1 VTEPGQRRYI
11 APDWFTRNIFNRI
24 VHGINALGISIVGS
38 RVLAVRGR
46 KSGEWRTNPVNLLVI
61 GGRRYLLAPR
71 GETDWVRNL
80 RVAGEGELRLGP
92 KVERFTATELPDE
105 EKPDLLREY
114 LRRWAIE
121 AGVFFEGVT
130 ANAPEDEMR
139 RIAPNHPV
147 FRIDS
152 Q

>member
-24 VHGINALGISIVGS
+24 VHGISALGISIVGS

-80 RVAGEGELRLGP
+80 RVAGEGELRLGR
-92 KVERFTATELPDE
+92 KVERFSATELPDE

-121 AGVFFEGVT
+121 SGVFFEGVK

-147 FRIDS
+147 FRIES